1 MKIEIKSITGA
12 ILSPILFS
20 GEYNSIKL
28 GVEDAVKQR
37 ADLRGADLRGA
48 DLRGADLRD
57 ADLRGAYLRDAEL
70 GGADLRGA
78 DLRGAD
84 LRVADLRDA
93 ELRDAD
99 LRGADLR
106 DADLRD
112 AYLRGAKYRDIEII
126 NTPIQILG
134 LRWDIFII
142 GTYLKIG
149 CEEHLITKW
158 REFDDDRIAQ
168 MEPNALDFWH
178 ANKAKILA
186 FCEEDS

>member
-37 ADLRGADLRGA
+37 
-48 DLRGADLRD
+48 
-57 ADLRGAYLRDAEL
+57 
-70 GGADLRGA
+70 
-78 DLRGAD
+78 
-84 LRVADLRDA
+84 
-93 ELRDAD
+93 AD